1 MIKLNFT
8 LSELCIFDDDIP
20 MSVADK
26 LLKHIRVIQPIRE
39 KLGVPIS
46 ASENSGYRP
55 IEWELKQGRSGNS
68 EHCFKGLGAVDWTCS
83 KDRAGLIELLKESEY
98 KRVAY
103 YPENG
108 FIHCDFKGDEKL
120 FFLSDSKSN
129 WKRQ

>member
-8 LSELCIFDDDIP
+8 LSELCIVDDDIP
-20 MSVADK
+20 LSIANK
-26 LLKHIRVIQPIRE
+26 LLKHISIIQPIRD
-39 KLGVPIS
+39 KLGVPIV

-55 IEWELKQGRSGNS
+55 FHWELLEGRSGNS
-68 EHCFKGLGAVDWTCS
+68 EHCFKGLGAVDWACS

-103 YPENG
+103 YPDNG
-108 FIHCDFKGDEKL
+108 FLHCDFKGDEKV
-120 FFLSDSKSN
+120 FFLSDSNSN

>member
-8 LSELCIFDDDIP
+8 LSELCIVDDDIP
-20 MSVADK
+20 LSIANK
-26 LLKHIRVIQPIRE
+26 LLKHISIIQPIRD
-39 KLGVPIS
+39 KLGVPIV

-55 IEWELKQGRSGNS
+55 FHWELLEGRSGNS
-68 EHCFKGLGAVDWTCS
+68 EHCFKGLGAVDWACS

-108 FIHCDFKGDEKL
+108 FLHCDFKGDEKV
-120 FFLSDSKSN
+120 FFLSDSNSN

>member
-8 LSELCIFDDDIP
+8 LSELCIVDDDIP
-20 MSVADK
+20 ISIANK
-26 LLKHIRVIQPIRE
+26 LLKHISIIQPIRD
-39 KLGVPIS
+39 KLGVPIV

-55 IEWELKQGRSGNS
+55 FHWELLEGRSGNS
-68 EHCFKGLGAVDWTCS
+68 EHCFKGLGAVDWACS

-108 FIHCDFKGDEKL
+108 FLHCDFKGDEKV
-120 FFLSDSKSN
+120 FFLSDSNSN